1 MIPVGTEPSSSSPSS
16 WHGAVTPTRMRRDVV
31 SAPWRILPAWLVLFA
46 LPGYQLFT
54 AASWGGFISAAA
66 LIGVWFVFDIGVG
79 LPRAAGIPTWTRWM
93 CLTAFAAVMLAR
105 TAKGNLVV
113 TASGTQW
120 ITPALLALALAGIA
134 WDVRAGVRRCTPPLH
149 WPLPA
154 GRWLVCE
161 GTNRWL
167 NHHWR
172 VPRQRAALDLVKL
185 TPAGRSFRGWQPHT
199 IDSFASTGAVVTSP
213 DRWHGH
219 RCSRRLPVV
228 ADRRCPR
235 YGQPRHCRRRPLP
248 RVAGPL
254 PAGVGRCAGG
264 RRGDSRRT
272 PRPRGDIGEL
282 VSAAP
287 AHPRH

>member
-167 NHHWR
+167 NHHWL

-213 DRWHGH
+213 IDGT
-219 RCSRRLPVV
+219 VIV
-228 ADRRCPR
+228 ARDDCPLWPTE
-235 YGQPRHCRRRPLP
+235 GVPATGNHVIVDGGHCRVLLAHFLPGSVAVQEGDVVTAGEPLG
-248 RVAGPL
+248 RVGTS
-254 PAGVGRCAGG
+254 GN
-264 RRGDSRRT
+264 SS
-272 PRPRGDIGEL
+272 E
-282 VSAAP
+282 
-287 AHPRH
+287 